1 LLLLPTE
8 ELSTVRMLDNFMIEY
23 CRVKETVS
31 RAIIDASTKLRVDQ
45 INAYIDALEREEN
58 ENARWVLEKIL
69 ENARVAEKARHYPLC
84 NDTGVPHIYIKLGR
98 EFPLPQGFFQAIY
111 EGVVKG
117 ERDLPTRPM
126 AVKGGPMERIAQ
138 LEGLFDDPGQLIPAP
153 FIIENIPG
161 CKTYVTVLMLGGG
174 PELQAR
180 TYRVYHHKS
189 GERVLNEAAKWAVE
203 GAAKLGC
210 TPCVPT
216 IGIGR
221 TTSEASTLMLRAL
234 SHGRFDKQNKW
245 ERIVVEKLNSTGV
258 GPLGLGGSVTALGSF
273 IEIGPQRASGARV
286 VCMRLGCCYDPR
298 RATVEF
304 G

>member
-1 LLLLPTE
+1 
-8 ELSTVRMLDNFMIEY
+8 MLDNFMIDY
-23 CRVKETVS
+23 RQVKKIVS
-31 RAIIDASTKLRVDQ
+31 RAVIDASTKLRNDQ
-45 INAYIDALEREEN
+45 INAYIEALEREEN
-58 ENARWVLEKIL
+58 DNARWVLEKIL
-69 ENARVAEKARHYPLC
+69 ENARVAERERHYPLC
-84 NDTGVPHIYIKLGR
+84 NDTGVPHIYIELGR
-98 EFPLPQGFFQAIY
+98 EFPLPPGFFQAIY
-111 EGVVKG
+111 DGVVKG

-126 AVKGGPMERIAQ
+126 AVIGGPVERLAQ
-138 LEGLFDDPGQLIPAP
+138 LEGLSDDPGQLTPAP
-153 FIIENIPG
+153 FIIENIPS
-161 CKTYVTVLMLGGG
+161 CKAHVTVLMIGGG

-189 GERVLNEAAKWAVE
+189 GERVLKEAAKWAIE

-221 TTSEASTLMLRAL
+221 TTSEASALMLKAL
-234 SHGRFDKQNKW
+234 SHGRFDRQNKW
-245 ERIVVEKLNSTGV
+245 ERLVVDMVNTTGV

-298 RATVEF
+298 RAVVEF